1 MSKVKQSDKVRINF
15 VGTLDD
21 GTIIDST
28 YPHSEGDEC
37 HDDECGHDHG
47 PYELMVG
54 AGDFYVPVE
63 EALIGMQVGDKK
75 KVTISPE
82 DGFGDYDSELVF
94 SVERSA
100 LPEEIVPEP
109 GMELE
114 VTGEDDDVY
123 MVTIIGVTD
132 SEVKMDSNHPLAGE
146 ELTYEFELM
155 QII

>member
-1 MSKVKQSDKVRINF
+1 MSKVKDADKVLINY

-28 YPHSEGDEC
+28 YPHSEDEC

-47 PYELMVG
+47 PYEVVIG
-54 AGDFYVPVE
+54 AGDFYVPIE
-63 EALIGMQVGDKK
+63 EALIGMQIGDKK

-82 DGFGDYDSELVF
+82 DGFGDYDAELVF
-94 SVERSA
+94 TIERSE
-100 LPEEIVPEP
+100 LPEEIVPEL

-114 VTGEDDDVY
+114 VTGDDDDVY
-123 MVTIIGVTD
+123 FVTIIGVTD
-132 SEVKMDSNHPLAGE
+132 TEVKLDSNHPLAGE

-155 QII
+155 EIL

>member
-1 MSKVKQSDKVRINF
+1 MSKVKEADKVLINY

-28 YPHSEGDEC
+28 YPHSEDEC
-37 HDDECGHDHG
+37 HDDECDHDHG
-47 PYELMVG
+47 PYEVVIG
-54 AGDFYVPVE
+54 AGDFYVPIE

-82 DGFGDYDSELVF
+82 DGFGDYDAELVF
-94 SVERSA
+94 TIERSE
-100 LPEEIVPEP
+100 LPEEIVPEL

-114 VTGEDDDVY
+114 VTGDDDDVY
-123 MVTIIGVTD
+123 FVTIIGVTD
-132 SEVKMDSNHPLAGE
+132 TEVKLDSNHPLAGE

-155 QII
+155 EIL

>member
-1 MSKVKQSDKVRINF
+1 MSKVKDADKVLINY

-21 GTIIDST
+21 GTVIDST
-28 YPHSEGDEC
+28 YPHSDDDC

-47 PYELMVG
+47 PYEVVIG
-54 AGDFYVPVE
+54 AGDFYVPIE

-82 DGFGDYDSELVF
+82 DGFGDYDAELVF
-94 SVERSA
+94 TIERSE
-100 LPEEIVPEP
+100 LPEEIVPEL

-114 VTGEDDDVY
+114 VTGDDDDVY
-123 MVTIIGVTD
+123 FVTIIGVTD
-132 SEVKMDSNHPLAGE
+132 TEVKLDSNHPLAGE

-155 QII
+155 EIL